1 MSKFRYAARSTDG
14 KGVTGTLEAPSERDA
29 LGQLRSQGMTVLNL
43 REDVRA
49 RLFSGKRPVSARRAR
64 VKIME
69 MVIFTRQ
76 VSTMIAAGIPLLECL
91 EIMEEQ
97 TDNPGFEAVLGK
109 VVQSVRGGSD
119 LSAALTQ
126 HPKVFPEIYINMV
139 SAGEASGQLDVIMT
153 RLAEYMESS
162 AQLRREIRSAMT
174 YPVVALALVLS
185 ITFFLLTYI
194 VPKFEEIFISLEI
207 PLPGITRLVL
217 AVGLTL
223 RDQMW
228 MVLLIAAV
236 IIFLLWLY
244 ITKTQIGR
252 WQKDWLSI
260 HVWVFGPLFHKVAI
274 SRFARTFSTLIKSG
288 VPILAALDIVAG
300 TTGNVVITKAI
311 EAARE
316 NVRQGETLAEPLAL
330 SGVFPPMVTR
340 MISVGERSGA
350 LESLLEKISEFYDQQ
365 VQAAVE
371 GLTSLIEP
379 LLIAFMGLLV
389 GGIVLAIFLP
399 IIKIQQLLS
408 G

>member
-1 MSKFRYAARSTDG
+1 MPKFRYAARSTDG
-14 KGVTGTLEAPSERDA
+14 KGVTGTLEAPSEGDA
-29 LGQLRSQGMTVLNL
+29 LGQLRSRGVTVLNI
-43 REDVRA
+43 REDVRS
-49 RLFSGKRPVSARRAR
+49 RLFSRKGPVSAGRAR
-64 VKIME
+64 VRIME

-76 VSTMIAAGIPLLECL
+76 MSTMIAAGIPLLECL
-91 EIMEEQ
+91 EIMQEQ
-97 TDNPGFEAVLGK
+97 TDNPGFAAVLGK
-109 VVQSVRGGSD
+109 VVQGVRGGSD
-119 LSAALTQ
+119 LSAALTE
-126 HPKVFPEIYINMV
+126 HPRAFPEIYVNMI

-153 RLAEYMESS
+153 RLAEYMEAT

-174 YPVVALALVLS
+174 YPVVALVLVFS

-207 PLPGITRLVL
+207 PLPWITRFVLKLGIALSDHTL
-217 AVGLTL
+217 AV
-223 RDQMW
+223 
-228 MVLLIAAV
+228 LLGGAMS
-236 IIFLLWLY
+236 IFLLWLY
-244 ITKTQIGR
+244 VTKTQIGR
-252 WQKDWLSI
+252 WHKDWLSI
-260 HVWVFGPLFHKVAI
+260 HVWVFGPLFHKVAL

-365 VQAAVE
+365 VQAAVD

-379 LLIAFMGLLV
+379 LLIAFMGVVV

-399 IIKIQQLLS
+399 IIKIQESLA

>member
-1 MSKFRYAARSTDG
+1 MSKFRYAARSIDG
-14 KGVTGTLEAPSERDA
+14 KGITGTLDAASERDA
-29 LGQLRSQGMTVLNL
+29 LGQLRSQGMTVLNV

-49 RLFSGKRPVSARRAR
+49 MPFSGKKPVSARRAR

-76 VSTMIAAGIPLLECL
+76 MSTMIAAGIPLLECL
-91 EIMEEQ
+91 EIMQEQ
-97 TDNPGFEAVLGK
+97 TDNAGFEAVLGK
-109 VVQSVRGGSD
+109 VVQGVRGGSD
-119 LSAALTQ
+119 LSSALAE
-126 HPKVFPEIYINMV
+126 HPRVFPEIYINMI

-153 RLAEYMESS
+153 RLAEYMEAS

-174 YPVVALALVLS
+174 YPVVALVLVFS

-194 VPKFEEIFISLEI
+194 VPKFEEIFISLEV
-207 PLPGITRLVL
+207 PLPTITRIVL

-223 RDQMW
+223 RDQLW
-228 MVLLIAAV
+228 VVLLSGAV
-236 IIFLLWLY
+236 MIFLLWLY
-244 ITKTQIGR
+244 VTKTQIGR

-260 HVWVFGPLFHKVAI
+260 HVWVFGPLFHKVAL

-300 TTGNVVITKAI
+300 TTGNVVVTKAI